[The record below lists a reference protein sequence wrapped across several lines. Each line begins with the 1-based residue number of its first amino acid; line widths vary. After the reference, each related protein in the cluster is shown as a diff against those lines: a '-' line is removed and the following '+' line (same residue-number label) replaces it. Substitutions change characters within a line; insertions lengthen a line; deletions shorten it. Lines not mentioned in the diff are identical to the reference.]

1 MLPSLRRSV
10 QAAVRPARVRFAPSP
25 TGYLHVGGLRT
36 ALFNYLLARSTGGV
50 FVLRIEDTDQTR
62 LVPGAADALQR
73 ALDWTGLHCD
83 EGPSQGGAY
92 GPYVQSERL
101 AIYRSY
107 AERLVRAEK
116 AYRDFRPPAA
126 RDVAAR
132 TSALLR
138 EAYLP
143 PSEDEAQERMANGE
157 SHVVRLKMDPSR
169 TFSYTDGVYGPMSF
183 RPDAMGG
190 VSDDPIIMKSDGWP
204 TYHLASVVDDTEMA
218 ITHVLRGEEWLPSMP
233 KHLALYE
240 AIEAPPP
247 TFVHLPLLINAD
259 GSKLS
264 KRSGDVRVE
273 DYEKRGFEPEAL
285 VNLVALTGYNHQGES
300 EESDVMGLAQLV
312 RQFDLGRISHS
323 RATLP
328 TDKLPF
334 LNRRHLAAKMQEPAR
349 HDENL
354 ARLRPLFAEIG
365 AGEASADALLQAAL
379 LGCQRVDTIDELPQ
393 SVAYLFREPQWADEG
408 CRAFRASVPTA
419 SFGTFRISHTDAVLH
434 GAQALFSGISVW
446 DKATLHAALQ
456 RWMKEQVAAKLG
468 GGRAAVQKSLRI
480 ALSGQKVR
488 CHAHAGRP
496 ARCGYRAPAR
506 QRAYACASRGRGRMG
521 RGAPLRP
528 RTAGCSAACRP
539 SRGTVQ

>member
-312 RQFDLGRISHS
+312 RQFDLARISHS

-419 SFGTFRISHTDAVLH
+419 SFGTFRISHRRRAAWRP
-434 GAQALFSGISVW
+434 GAFFGYQCMGQG
-446 DKATLHAALQ
+446 HAACRTAALDEGAGRGQ
-456 RWMKEQVAAKLG
+456 AWRRPCRRPKEP
-468 GGRAAVQKSLRI
+468 
-480 ALSGQKVR
+480 
-488 CHAHAGRP
+488 AHCPQWPKGTLPCSRRP
-496 ARCGYRAPAR
+496 AR
-506 QRAYACASRGRGRMG
+506 
-521 RGAPLRP
+521 PLRIS
-528 RTAGCSAACRP
+528 RTCSAKSVRLCVSRP
-539 SRGTVQ
+539 RPHGTRRAAEA